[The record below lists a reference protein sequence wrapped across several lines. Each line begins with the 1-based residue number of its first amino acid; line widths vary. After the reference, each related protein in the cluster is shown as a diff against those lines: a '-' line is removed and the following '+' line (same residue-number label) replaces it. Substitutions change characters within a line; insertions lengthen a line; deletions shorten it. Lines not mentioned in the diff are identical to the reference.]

1 MSIKNKKI
9 LLIITGGISAY
20 KSLDMIR
27 LLKKNNCDVK
37 TILTKSGKKFVTPL
51 SLNALS
57 GNKTRDNIFNS
68 DQESDMS
75 HISLSRWADAILV
88 MPATA
93 NFMSNLCMGKAS
105 DLAMTVL
112 LASNKEIFLVPAMN
126 VRMWLNKVTQDN
138 YKYLMEVG

>member
-1 MSIKNKKI
+1 
-9 LLIITGGISAY
+9 
-20 KSLDMIR
+20 
-27 LLKKNNCDVK
+27 
-37 TILTKSGKKFVTPL
+37 
-51 SLNALS
+51 
-57 GNKTRDNIFNS
+57 
-68 DQESDMS
+68 MS

-138 YKYLMEVG
+138 YKYLMEVGYKFIGPVKGEMACGEYGEGKMSSPLQVYRELKDYFKTLDLKKK